1 MQVLSGDGARIAAC
15 VDGTADDVVVLLH
28 GFPLARA
35 IWNAQIER
43 LARTRRVVAI
53 DLRGMGESSVV
64 DGPYLMETLAGDV
77 AAVLDAIGAQRA
89 AVVGHSLGGYVALA
103 FARMYCERVERLALV
118 CSRLGPDAP
127 QQAQAR
133 LNLADRA
140 ELESSSEPV
149 VAAYVPRLL
158 PEKTKRERPDL
169 VAAVEAIARRND
181 ARGLAAMLRGMAVRD
196 GAEDIAPDLTM
207 PVLVMCGGADDL
219 MPVDLARSDASQF
232 PSASVAVAENCGHL
246 PMLEEPE
253 GFGERLAA
261 FLSEGPGV
269 SPSA

>member
-1 MQVLSGDGARIAAC
+1 
-15 VDGTADDVVVLLH
+15 
-28 GFPLARA
+28 
-35 IWNAQIER
+35 
-43 LARTRRVVAI
+43 
-53 DLRGMGESSVV
+53 MGESSVV
-64 DGPYLMETLAGDV
+64 ERPVFNGTLAETSLRYSTRSARSGRRSS
-77 AAVLDAIGAQRA
+77 AIRWAVTSRF
-89 AVVGHSLGGYVALA
+89 A

-169 VAAVEAIARRND
+169 VAAVRGDRTAERCARPGGD
-181 ARGLAAMLRGMAVRD
+181 AARHGRAGRRRGHRAGSDDA
-196 GAEDIAPDLTM
+196 
-207 PVLVMCGGADDL
+207 VLVMCGGADDL

-232 PSASVAVAENCGHL
+232 PSASVAVAENCGTCRCSKSRKA
-246 PMLEEPE
+246 
-253 GFGERLAA
+253 FGERLAA
-261 FLSEGPGV
+261 FLAKDREFRLPLDDELINEEAARQDRRHERRDQHDLQQDRRKDQRDEHDRDGRRHAEEGR
-269 SPSA
+269 